1 MISIYLELISIYLEL
16 ISIYILNWSVYIL
29 NWSVFIMNWLVYILN
44 WSVYILNWLVYI
56 LNWSGYILN
65 WFIYILNSTSLL
77 NHANKIYI
85 RCFMKLRCK
94 TPVLQFSWSSTFSKR
109 IEVLSLGY
117 YRKLLIQFT
126 FFFCWGFI
134 YYHFI
139 MFLIKNIYF
148 PHHIRLSP
156 SFNAKNAT

>member
-1 MISIYLELISIYLEL
+1 MEKIQLNWSVYILNWSVYILNWLA
-16 ISIYILNWSVYIL
+16 YILNWSVYIL

-44 WSVYILNWLVYI
+44 WSVYILNWSVYI

-85 RCFMKLRCK
+85 RASWNCAVRHQ
-94 TPVLQFSWSSTFSKR
+94 VLQFSWSSTISKR

-117 YRKLLIQFT
+117 HRKLLIQFT
-126 FFFCWGFI
+126 FFLLRFSLLPF
-134 YYHFI
+134 YYVSDKEHI
-139 MFLIKNIYF
+139 F
-148 PHHIRLSP
+148 PISY
-156 SFNAKNAT
+156 